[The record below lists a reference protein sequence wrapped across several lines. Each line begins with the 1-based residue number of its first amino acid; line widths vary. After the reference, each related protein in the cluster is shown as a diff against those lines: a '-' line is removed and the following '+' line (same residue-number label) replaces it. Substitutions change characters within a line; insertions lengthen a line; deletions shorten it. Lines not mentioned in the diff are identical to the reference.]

1 MRRENGMIG
10 LTPQQSEMVLRLR
23 NGLIQ
28 ADKAEVAKYL
38 GYKLRNRQYDAV
50 AKRVAAEGWDAALA
64 AFNKGRSEPMTKAQ
78 LVGRIIDAYKDRA
91 LKARADLIAENETL
105 TAMRAGRHEGYRQL
119 LDSGTVR
126 DDQIERSW
134 DAANDKKTRLS
145 HAAMEGQKVVGL
157 SQPFVSPVTG
167 AQMMF
172 PGDTSLGAPTEE
184 TIRCRCFERIR
195 IRYIR

>member
-1 MRRENGMIG
+1 MIG
-10 LTPQQSEMVLRLR
+10 LSPGQAELVLRLR

-28 ADKAEVAKYL
+28 ADKTEIAKYL

-50 AKRVAAEGWDAALA
+50 ARRAAAEGWDAALA
-64 AFNKGRSEPMTKAQ
+64 AFNKGRSQPLTKAQ
-78 LVGRIIDAYKDRA
+78 IIARIVDAYKDRSI
-91 LKARADLIAENETL
+91 KARADLIAENETL

-126 DDQIERSW
+126 DDQIERTW

-145 HAAMEGQKVVGL
+145 HQALDNQKQTGL
-157 SQPFVSPVTG
+157 SQPFISPVTG

-172 PGDTSLGAPTEE
+172 PGDRSLGAPTEE
-184 TIRCRCFERIR
+184 IIRCRCFERVR